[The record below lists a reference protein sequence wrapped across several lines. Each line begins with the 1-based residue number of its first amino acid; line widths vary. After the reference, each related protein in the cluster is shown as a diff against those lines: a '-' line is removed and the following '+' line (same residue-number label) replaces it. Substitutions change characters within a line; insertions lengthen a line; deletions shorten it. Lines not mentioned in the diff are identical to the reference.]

1 MALGFGTDKWQGGVV
16 NLLPRRSHDI
26 YNMVVTTDDYVY
38 FHSLRMSDGNI
49 IIGEISPNG
58 VVTVMEDI
66 GTEVLQ
72 NW

>member
-1 MALGFGTDKWQGGVV
+1 
-16 NLLPRRSHDI
+16 
-26 YNMVVTTDDYVY
+26 MVVTTDDYVY

-72 NW
+72 LVKIQ